1 MYEISWEK
9 RALDE
14 LYSLEELTAKRI
26 IKKVEELKENTF
38 SKDIKKLKGQ
48 EKFRLRIGYYRII
61 FELQNNL
68 IKILMV
74 GHRKNI
80 YKKSF

>member
-1 MYEISWEK
+1 MHKISWEK

-14 LYSLEELTAKRI
+14 LYSLEEWLAKRI
-26 IKKVEELKENTF
+26 LKKIEELKKNPF
-38 SKDIKKLKGQ
+38 SQDIKKLKGQ
-48 EKFRLRIGYYRII
+48 EKFRLRIGNYRII
-61 FELQNNL
+61 FEMQKNL

-74 GHRKNI
+74 GNRKNI